1 MGAFDILHHL
11 RERGLTIE
19 PGEPGRVIVR
29 PASKLTDDL
38 REQIRAHKAELID
51 MLAADKAAAPARPRP
66 ASTTSCATC
75 IHATQARTCGEPE
88 AAGLADQFRVVWL
101 DLIGHHGATCPAHQA
116 RDQRRPHEDVPRLT
130 PAKQR
135 AVIGWDEGEIAQAG
149 RYMRQAERHGF
160 DLDVC
165 ERITDHL
172 MLRDRQRDDRRM
184 CIECAHLDR
193 SGRCSAARAGRL
205 PGAGRDLQPVKVALM
220 RCSGFNP
227 NSRN

>member
-11 RERGLTIE
+11 RERGLTVE

-38 REQIRAHKAELID
+38 REQIRAHKAEIID
-51 MLAADKAAAPARPRP
+51 RLAADRAAA
-66 ASTTSCATC
+66 
-75 IHATQARTCGEPE
+75 
-88 AAGLADQFRVVWL
+88 
-101 DLIGHHGATCPAHQA
+101 PAHQA
-116 RDQRRPHEDVPRLT
+116 REQRQPHDDLPRLT
-130 PAKQR
+130 PEQVR
-135 AVIGWDEGEIAQAG
+135 ALIGWDDAEIAQAG
-149 RYMRQAERHGF
+149 RYMRQADRHGF
-160 DLDVC
+160 DLDLA

-184 CIECAHLDR
+184 CLECSHLDR

-220 RCSGFNP
+220 RCPGFQTNT
-227 NSRN
+227 RN